1 MNKGKK
7 PVVFVQGR
15 SSFYGENKY
24 AQNLL
29 LRALSEGITDPQ
41 ELKKIAGLR
50 RVADVYR
57 SLDKL
62 AIRKEYH
69 ESLASNGISLDFIV
83 EGFKDLIEHGSDK
96 IKLAG
101 LNSLIKSIG
110 LDKYEKQEDS
120 AKSWEEGII
129 KKSEDDAKRL
139 IEGEIIKVPEEYEV
153 EEPDT
158 PEEEKKRQEMEKQ
171 LGRELYE

>member
-1 MNKGKK
+1 MSKEKK

-41 ELKKIAGLR
+41 ELKKIAGLK
-50 RVADVYR
+50 RVTEVYR

-69 ESLASNGISLDFIV
+69 ESLARSSISLDFIV
-83 EGFKDLIEHGSDK
+83 EGFKDLIEHGNDK

-120 AKSWEEGII
+120 AKSWEEEII
-129 KKSEDDAKRL
+129 KKSEDNAKR
-139 IEGEIIKVPEEYEV
+139 IVEGEVIEAPKEYEV
-153 EEPDT
+153 EEPEIPD
-158 PEEEKKRQEMEKQ
+158 EEKRRQEMEKQ